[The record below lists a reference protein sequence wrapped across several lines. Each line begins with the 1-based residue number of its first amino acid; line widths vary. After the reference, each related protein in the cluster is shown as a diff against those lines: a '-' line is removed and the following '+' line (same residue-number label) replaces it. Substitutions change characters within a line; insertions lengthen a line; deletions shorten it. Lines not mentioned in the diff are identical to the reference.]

1 MKKAYIHIALLLLL
15 TLSGCL
21 RDKAQEEK
29 TKWTVTLDRADKRPY
44 GAYLAYQSLKYCF
57 PDAAIQTLSSGF
69 RYTNMDNDMKY
80 NYNGHTLLI
89 LQGFYFY
96 LSDMEWA
103 ELKKFINN
111 GNEVVIFCSMLDSKI
126 ETELGCDKRLGGE
139 EGYKYYSFVTDH
151 NYKNVLHL
159 SGDPAKL
166 YGYNGHPIHSF
177 FTFKNDTDVSEK
189 DTAASEHYTGTD
201 STVAA
206 IIDSTTNADTT
217 YADSATADDN
227 NNASENNTYSGDIV
241 WSHPDT
247 LGYVYNTP
255 NFIRYASGEGHITL
269 HAAPLVLSNYF
280 LLQPG
285 NEQYL
290 SALWKTLPKNINRIY
305 WSDYYA
311 RYAEASSSDILWRYP
326 ATKFAL
332 LLAIFALLVY
342 ILFEGK
348 RKQRII
354 PIIEPLKNDSVSFVE
369 TVGRLYYN
377 KGNQANLAEKMM
389 QQFLE
394 WVRTHY
400 LLNTNMLNDNFIHQ
414 LTIKSGQPEATV
426 RGIVDMVHE
435 IRLRDAKIDDA
446 YLYQLY
452 NTIQQFYKNH
462 RI

>member
-1 MKKAYIHIALLLLL
+1 VRKLLLHTALLLLIA
-15 TLSGCL
+15 LSGCL
-21 RDKAQEEK
+21 RDKQQEERK
-29 TKWTVTLDRADKRPY
+29 KWTVTLDHTDKRPY
-44 GAYLAYQSLKYCF
+44 GAYLAFESLKLFF
-57 PDAAIQTLSSGF
+57 PDAKVQTLSPGF

-89 LQGFYFY
+89 LQGFTFY
-96 LSDMEWA
+96 LSELEWA
-103 ELKKFINN
+103 ELKQFVNN
-111 GNEVVIFCSMLDSKI
+111 GNELLIFCSILDDKI
-126 ETELGCDKRLGGE
+126 EKELGCNKKLGNE
-139 EGYKYYSFVTDH
+139 EGYDFFSFTKDH
-151 NYKNVLHL
+151 NNKDILRIN
-159 SGDPAKL
+159 GAPKKT
-166 YGYNGHPIHSF
+166 YGYAGHSIKSF
-177 FTFKNDTDVSEK
+177 FLFPNDT
-189 DTAASEHYTGTD
+189 SEHYNTTD

-206 IIDSTTNADTT
+206 IIDSTTASDTANANNTT
-217 YADSATADDN
+217 SSDDN
-227 NNASENNTYSGDIV
+227 TSSGDIT
-241 WSHPDT
+241 WSVPDT
-247 LGYVYNTP
+247 LGYVYDNP
-255 NFIRYASGEGHITL
+255 DFIRYASGQGHITI

-280 LLQPG
+280 LLQDG

-290 SALWKTLPKNINRIY
+290 SALWQTFPGSIGRIY

-311 RYAEASSSDILWRYP
+311 RNSESSGSDILWRYP
-326 ATKFAL
+326 ATRLAL
-332 LLAIFALLVY
+332 IIGIFALLMY

-377 KGNQANLAEKMM
+377 KGNHANLAEKMM

-394 WVRTHY
+394 WVRIYY
-400 LLNTNMLNDNFIHQ
+400 LLNTNMLNENFIHQ

-435 IRLRDAKIDDA
+435 IRLKEIKIDDA

-462 RI
+462 RT